1 MVRENDIERRVRL
14 GRVKYSRQQ
23 GFYDLGDL
31 LYLGSIGSSLRVYCD
46 YIENTRNE
54 NLSVYVLDFSVSDT
68 RPQMVM
74 DLFLSRCKSLFGL
87 PTYAV
92 GLVCIDDAYQGFNL
106 APTVY
111 AYLLKRFDGWIL
123 RSGASQ
129 SPGGKAIWNTLCRQK
144 GISVYACN
152 SSGRQM
158 HPCRYDPDGI
168 DCDVDVYAKGTSY
181 YLYATRT

>member
-1 MVRENDIERRVRL
+1 MVRENDIEKRVSL
-14 GRVKYSRQQ
+14 GTAKYSPNQ

-31 LYLGSIGSSLRVYCD
+31 LYLGNIGSTLRVYCD
-46 YIENTRNE
+46 YIQGSKNE
-54 NLSVYVLDFSVSDT
+54 NLSVYVLDFSVSNT
-68 RPQMVM
+68 RPKIVM
-74 DLFLSRCKSLFGL
+74 DLFLTKVRSLFGL

-92 GLVCIDDAYQGFNL
+92 GLVGIDDLYQGFNL

-111 AYLLKRFDGWIL
+111 AYLLKRFDGWLL

-129 SPGGKAIWNTLCRQK
+129 SPGGKAIWNYLCRQR

-152 SSGRQM
+152 TRGTQI

-168 DCDVDVYAKGTSY
+168 DCDVDVYANGSSY